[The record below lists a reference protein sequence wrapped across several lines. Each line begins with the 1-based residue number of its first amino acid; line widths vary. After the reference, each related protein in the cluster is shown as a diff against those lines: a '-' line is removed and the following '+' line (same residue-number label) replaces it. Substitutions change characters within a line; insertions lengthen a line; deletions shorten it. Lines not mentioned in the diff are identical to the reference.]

1 MAKNIAKEKFI
12 LNEKY
17 RKGTFV
23 DKRQILKLMTDN
35 INRLSIEA
43 RERTISTDNGESIV
57 IEVHFNN
64 AKICGDKV
72 EQA

>member
-1 MAKNIAKEKFI
+1 MGNIKTDKKLI
-12 LNEKY
+12 YLEKY

-35 INRLSIEA
+35 IDKLSIEA
-43 RERTISTDNGESIV
+43 RQKTISTDKGESLV
-57 IEVHFNN
+57 IEIHFNN
-64 AKICGDKV
+64 TKLCGEKA